1 MEWTIFLVLAVAVV
15 GGLIGLRLKLPAGAM
30 LGAMIAV
37 AIFTVVTDLQVIPP
51 WFKVCAQMVSGG
63 YIGTT
68 MTRESLHQMK
78 KVAPA
83 IVFLLLGMLVIN
95 VTVAFILH
103 LTSPLDLVTCLF
115 ATAPGGMTDMT
126 IISDDM
132 GANSPIVS
140 VFQVCRMSLAIS
152 TFPLIIPRLCGIE
165 GAGGR
170 RKKGK
175 KKAQP
180 LSGEQK
186 KNLALTILVAFCS
199 GLLGYK
205 SGLPGGTMLFAVIGV
220 STTKLVWNIGFIP
233 LKVKQGAQMI
243 SGSFI
248 GAKITMATVSLIAS
262 MWYNVVLVIGI
273 FFPMCLGLGWLM
285 HKVCKIDLLTGL
297 YCSAPAGASEMALIA
312 SDVGADGPNV
322 AILQISRMLGV
333 IAFFPSI
340 FTMLLRLVG

>member
-1 MEWTIFLVLAVAVV
+1 MWIFLVLAIAAT
-15 GGLIGLRLKLPAGAM
+15 GGIIGLKLKLPAGAM
-30 LGAMIAV
+30 LGAMISV

-68 MTRESLHQMK
+68 MTRESLGQLK

-83 IVFLLLGMLVIN
+83 AVFLLTGMLVIN
-95 VTVAFILH
+95 LTVAGVLYM
-103 LTSPLDLVTCLF
+103 TSPLDLTTCLF

-132 GANSPIVS
+132 GANSPVVS
-140 VFQVCRMSLAIS
+140 VFQVCRMALAIS
-152 TFPLIIPRLCGIE
+152 SFPIMIPKLCGLE
-165 GAGGR
+165 YGGR
-170 RKKGK
+170 K
-175 KKAQP
+175 KKAAKKKDP
-180 LSGEQK
+180 LTREQYM
-186 KNLALTILVAFCS
+186 ALFKTIAVAVVS

-205 SGLPGGTMLFAVIGV
+205 SGLPGGTMLFSVVGV
-220 STTKLVWNIGFIP
+220 SICKLVFGIGFIP
-233 LKVKQGAQMI
+233 LRVKQAAQII

-248 GAKITMATVSLIAS
+248 GAKITMATVTLIAS
-262 MWYNVVLVIGI
+262 MWYNVILMLVI
-273 FFPMCLGLGWLM
+273 FFPMCLGLGWLL
-285 HKVCKIDLLTGL
+285 HKVCKLDLLTGL

-322 AILQISRMLGV
+322 AILQIWRMLGV

-340 FTMLLRLVG
+340 FKLILSAIA

>member
-1 MEWTIFLVLAVAVV
+1 
-15 GGLIGLRLKLPAGAM
+15 M

-37 AIFTVVTDLQVIPP
+37 AIFTVVTDLQVIPA

-68 MTRESLHQMK
+68 MTRESLGQMK

-83 IVFLLLGMLVIN
+83 IVFLLVGMLIIN
-95 VTVAFILH
+95 VSVAFVLH

-126 IISDDM
+126 IISDDL
-132 GANSPIVS
+132 GANAPIVS

-152 TFPLIIPRLCGIE
+152 TFPLIIPKLCGVE
-165 GAGGR
+165 AAGGR
-170 RKKGK
+170 RKKGGK
-175 KKAQP
+175 KHDP
-180 LSGEQK
+180 LTAEQK
-186 KNLALTILVAFCS
+186 KNLALTILMAVCS
-199 GLLGYK
+199 GLVGYL
-205 SGLPGGTMLFAVIGV
+205 SGMPGGTMLFAVIGV

-233 LKVKQGAQMI
+233 LKVKQGAQII

-248 GAKITMATVSLIAS
+248 GAKITMATVTLIAS
-262 MWYNVVLVIGI
+262 MWYNVLLMIGM
-273 FFPMCLGLGWLM
+273 FFPLCLGLGWLM

-297 YCSAPAGASEMALIA
+297 YCAAPAGASEMALIA

-333 IAFFPSI
+333 IAFFPTI
-340 FTMLLRLVG
+340 FTMILKVFA